1 MKKLLCNTKQGFS
14 LFEVLIALIILAIGM
29 LGIAKTLLIAHK
41 SNSSNYMRQQA
52 IQSAYD
58 MLDRVN
64 ANRQAAIN
72 GSYNAGNLVSG
83 GAPPKP
89 GSPSTNCTMTSCS
102 STDMASYDIWH
113 WLTND
118 VTQLPNGCGKVATAT
133 SGINTTITVT
143 VQWDDSA
150 TEQTLGIANSSPSQL
165 IIQSE
170 L

>member
-58 MLDRVN
+58 MLDRVS

-72 GSYNAGNLVSG
+72 GSYNAGNLVSS
-83 GAPPKP
+83 GAPTQ
-89 GSPSTNCTMTSCS
+89 PSYPSANCATTTCS
-102 STDMASYDIWH
+102 STDMASYDTWY
-113 WLTND
+113 WLSSD

-133 SGINTTITVT
+133 SGVNTTVTVT
-143 VQWDDSA
+143 VQWDDSS
-150 TEQTLGIANSSPSQL
+150 TEQTLGIANTSPSQL
-165 IIQSE
+165 IMQSE